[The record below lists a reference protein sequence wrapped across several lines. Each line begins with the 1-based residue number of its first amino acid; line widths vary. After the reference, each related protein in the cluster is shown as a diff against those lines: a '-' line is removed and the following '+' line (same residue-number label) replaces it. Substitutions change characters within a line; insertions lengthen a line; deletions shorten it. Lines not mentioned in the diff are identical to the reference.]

1 MKHTLFII
9 LLFISTTVL
18 GQTLFFDHLEN
29 SIWVSD
35 SLIIHKSDGFDL
47 EKLHVSKDSI
57 QTNRTIWYFNDSLR
71 ITQYNASLKQETLI
85 GIYAYHIERNQ
96 LIISFQEVA
105 PVSYQVGITSTGNFV
120 QLTKSN
126 GISMPLKKA
135 INESL
140 RIDGVTFDLKFLL
153 RSLPDNGWFLKLN
166 MDSSYEYIHW
176 NGWGDSDGTILET
189 GKYVIKNNR
198 VKLKPDQKK
207 SDLDSITFFLLTSK
221 SMGPDNHIYMDCVE
235 SNSQIYCLYQK

>member
-9 LLFISTTVL
+9 LLFISTTGL

-57 QTNRTIWYFNDSLR
+57 RINRTIWYFNDSLR
-71 ITQYNASLKQETLI
+71 ITQYNASLKQETII

-96 LIISFQEVA
+96 LIISFQETA
-105 PVSYQVGITSTGNFV
+105 PTSYQVGVTSTGNFV

-126 GISMPLKKA
+126 DISMPLKKA
-135 INESL
+135 IKESS

-166 MDSSYEYIHW
+166 TDSSYEYTHW
-176 NGWGDSDGTILET
+176 TGWGNPNGTILET
-189 GKYVIKNNR
+189 GTYVIKNNR

-207 SDLDSITFFLLTSK
+207 SDLSTTSFFLVTSK
-221 SMGPDNHIYMDCVE
+221 SMEPDNHIYMDCIE
-235 SNSQIYCLYQK
+235 SNSHIYCLYQK